1 LVSLTTTE
9 GKSYF
14 GHNKPQQAHGRQSL
28 GGGAIFMAGR
38 ALNAAVQVGSM
49 LLLARLLTPEDY
61 GLVSMVIAITGFAP
75 VFVDLGTR
83 DAVVQRDHITEGE
96 ISALFWITFAVG
108 CGFALIVAAAGPFI
122 ARFYGEPRLTRIV
135 LLSSLT
141 FVTTALICQHHAL
154 LRRAM
159 MFRQIAVIEVGANV
173 LSAAGAIAMAFSG
186 WHYWAL
192 VTRPLATSFLT
203 AVGLWVQ
210 CRWLPARPTIT
221 SGVKE
226 MVRFG
231 INLIGYSMTD
241 FVGRNSDRVAIGKGH
256 GARGLGYYQNAL
268 NVYGNLLDLVFSL
281 HDVAAVSLS
290 KLRDNLPEL
299 RRLWAKAL
307 STLAFYAMP
316 AFGILAVTG
325 QDLIVLLVGEKWS
338 SAGVLLSVLALR
350 GIPHVVERT
359 LGWLHVAAGRT
370 DRWMRWGVV
379 AASVQLVALFS
390 GLPFGPMGVAVA
402 YVLCMYV
409 LFVPSIAYAGRP
421 LGIGAGDVVKVVGRP
436 LAGALSS
443 AALGFLLRYT
453 LLAHAPRLE
462 RMALVALAYLVLYI
476 VVVAGLFRV
485 RAPLDVALSLLRDV
499 LPRLKTSDLL
509 PREETFGTE
518 NSRG

>member
-1 LVSLTTTE
+1 
-9 GKSYF
+9 
-14 GHNKPQQAHGRQSL
+14 
-28 GGGAIFMAGR
+28 
-38 ALNAAVQVGSM
+38 
-49 LLLARLLTPEDY
+49 
-61 GLVSMVIAITGFAP
+61 
-75 VFVDLGTR
+75 
-83 DAVVQRDHITEGE
+83 
-96 ISALFWITFAVG
+96 
-108 CGFALIVAAAGPFI
+108 
-122 ARFYGEPRLTRIV
+122 
-135 LLSSLT
+135 
-141 FVTTALICQHHAL
+141 
-154 LRRAM
+154 
-159 MFRQIAVIEVGANV
+159 
-173 LSAAGAIAMAFSG
+173 
-186 WHYWAL
+186 
-192 VTRPLATSFLT
+192 
-203 AVGLWVQ
+203 
-210 CRWLPARPTIT
+210 
-221 SGVKE
+221 
-226 MVRFG
+226 
-231 INLIGYSMTD
+231 
-241 FVGRNSDRVAIGKGH
+241 
-256 GARGLGYYQNAL
+256 
-268 NVYGNLLDLVFSL
+268 
-281 HDVAAVSLS
+281 
-290 KLRDNLPEL
+290 
-299 RRLWAKAL
+299 
-307 STLAFYAMP
+307 MP

-485 RAPLDVALSLLRDV
+485 RAPLDVALSLLRHV
-499 LPRLKTSDLL
+499 LPARFAGRAESAVATSEPRLKTSDLL